1 MADTSEVRSPK
12 ASGRPSA
19 IDRVVDG
26 LMAYEPEKIIL
37 FGSAA
42 RGDTDEY
49 SDIDLIV
56 IKNTDRRFVQ
66 RLVDVTAFLPLDIG
80 VDVFVYTPQEIKAMI
95 EEENP
100 FIEQALKDGIVL
112 YEKSQGNGPSLAGP
126 GGA

>member
-1 MADTSEVRSPK
+1 MSDTLEVHSPMTP
-12 ASGRPSA
+12 GRPSA

-26 LMAYEPEKIIL
+26 LMAYDPEKIIL

-66 RLVDVTAFLPLDIG
+66 RLVDVTAFLPMDIG

-100 FIEQALKDGIVL
+100 FIEQAFKDGIVL
-112 YEKSQGNGPSLAGP
+112 YEKSQGNGPSLAKS